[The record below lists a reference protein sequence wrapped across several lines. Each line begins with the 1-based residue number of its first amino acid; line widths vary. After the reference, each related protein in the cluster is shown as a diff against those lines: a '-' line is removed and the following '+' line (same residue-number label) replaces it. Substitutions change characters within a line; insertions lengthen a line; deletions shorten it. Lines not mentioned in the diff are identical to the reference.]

1 MKIITAL
8 LLILL
13 NSAYS
18 GVYAQEEKPL
28 KIHVGEASVLVF
40 GNNKVQVIGVE
51 YPHIFDCSQPESM
64 CVIHLEDQSKKRFIK
79 GYYTPFADGSLSTKN
94 IMLSISQGK
103 GLVFSKYIT
112 DCGDD
117 EYIIINEELS
127 AVDSD
132 YTHNSC
138 PFPDEE
144 DDNAVP
150 YEAIKVDK

>member
-8 LLILL
+8 LFILL

-28 KIHVGEASVLVF
+28 KIHVGEAVVLVF

-64 CVIHLEDQSKKRFIK
+64 CAIHLEERFIK
-79 GYYTPFADGSLSTKN
+79 GYYTPFSDGSLSTKN
-94 IMLSISQGK
+94 IMISISQGK

-127 AVDSD
+127 AIDFD
-132 YTHNSC
+132 GTHNSC
-138 PFPDEE
+138 PFPDDE
-144 DDNAVP
+144 DENAAP
-150 YEAIKVDK
+150 YEENSATKVDK